1 MGRSVARS
9 VLQHVST
16 RDEPT
21 AQKNRAGTLMA
32 PLIVCRVHSIT
43 VLREKR
49 LESQAI
55 AEEPSPK
62 LRSTSLVNT
71 VYRLEA
77 GIRRAS
83 SGFLSLAVS
92 VLPRAFWK
100 G

>member
-43 VLREKR
+43 ILKEKNGREI
-49 LESQAI
+49 QAI
-55 AEEPSPK
+55 AKEPGPM
-62 LRSTSLVNT
+62 T
-71 VYRLEA
+71 
-77 GIRRAS
+77 GIRLDS
-83 SGFLSLAVS
+83 
-92 VLPRAFWK
+92 
-100 G
+100 